1 MKNFNK
7 KMKTHGIINLKY
19 NDIFYFSITCKE
31 LFFKSAIN
39 VFLTTYHNHIIKS
52 CSGYYKFLYLLF
64 PFSTTSD
71 PALIP
76 ELKWT
81 ICIDLDTC
89 KIVFNSYSENITQK
103 WYTLTIDINNIE
115 KYNYFNFCS
124 KIFNLNNV

>member
-1 MKNFNK
+1 MIYFIFPLHAKNYFL
-7 KMKTHGIINLKY
+7 NLLLMY
-19 NDIFYFSITCKE
+19 ILYIFSIY
-31 LFFKSAIN
+31 I
-39 VFLTTYHNHIIKS
+39 FLTTYHNHIIKS

-89 KIVFNSYSENITQK
+89 KIVFNSYSESITQK